1 MISLVVVSA
10 TEYSMQVFDRVNDS
24 RFWKSF
30 ITKYGANYTAGAPYW
45 ITTKKNKDT
54 GKLEITDDVYK
65 AHPEYYPDDVK
76 VPTETDPGDHRF
88 KVVRLVS
95 SISSIIL
102 AILVLLQL

>member
-1 MISLVVVSA
+1 M
-10 TEYSMQVFDRVNDS
+10 
-24 RFWKSF
+24 
-30 ITKYGANYTAGAPYW
+30 

-88 KVVRLVS
+88 KGGEIGIKYIVNNPGDTRFTPALNADGS
-95 SISSIIL
+95 EKSQRIMF
-102 AILVLLQL
+102 